1 MTFTILIIYSQGN
14 GIHYW
19 KDGNRYEGNF
29 VNDSAE
35 GSGTL
40 YFNPNTKFVKYVGDF
55 KDWKF
60 NGRGTYFWKN
70 GDRYE
75 GSFRY

>member
-1 MTFTILIIYSQGN
+1 
-14 GIHYW
+14 
-19 KDGNRYEGNF
+19 